1 MGMIVVAYIGAVLFG
16 LVIGWFSARLLAR
29 RAGSAH
35 VSHIAAV
42 IALAG
47 GGYVTVMSGDRGLF
61 GMYAIGLFLGFIGY
75 AAVFHRL
82 NKDRAKTASL
92 LGVDTPD

>member
-1 MGMIVVAYIGAVLFG
+1 MIVVAYIGAVLFG

-29 RAGSAH
+29 RAGAAH

-42 IALAG
+42 IAVAG

-61 GMYAIGLFLGFIGY
+61 GMYAIGLFAGFAGY
-75 AAVFHRL
+75 AAVFHWLHR
-82 NKDRAKTASL
+82 DRAKTVIL

>member
-1 MGMIVVAYIGAVLFG
+1 MIVVAYIGAVLFG
-16 LVIGWFSARLLAR
+16 LVVGWFSARLLAR
-29 RAGSAH
+29 RASSAH

-42 IALAG
+42 IAVAG

-61 GMYAIGLFLGFIGY
+61 GMYAIGLFIGFVGY

-82 NKDRAKTASL
+82 HKDRAKTIVL
-92 LGVDTPD
+92 LGVDSPD

>member
-35 VSHIAAV
+35 VSQIAAV
-42 IALAG
+42 IAVAG

-61 GMYAIGLFLGFIGY
+61 GMYAIGLFAGFIGY

-82 NKDRAKTASL
+82 NQDRAKTASL

>member
-1 MGMIVVAYIGAVLFG
+1 MLVVAYIGAVLFG
-16 LVIGWFSARLLAR
+16 LVTGWVTARLLGR

-35 VSHIAAV
+35 VSHFAAV
-42 IALAG
+42 VAAAG

-61 GMYAIGLFLGFIGY
+61 GMYAIGLFTGFIAH

-82 NKDRAKTASL
+82 HNDRLKTAAL
-92 LGVDTPD
+92 LGLDSID

>member
-1 MGMIVVAYIGAVLFG
+1 MIVVAYIGAVLFG

-29 RAGSAH
+29 RGAAH

-42 IALAG
+42 IAVAG

-61 GMYAIGLFLGFIGY
+61 GMYAIGLFAGFILY
-75 AAVFHRL
+75 AAVFHRV
-82 NKDRAKTASL
+82 NQDRARTASL
-92 LGVDTPD
+92 LGMDTPD

>member
-1 MGMIVVAYIGAVLFG
+1 MIVVAYIGAALFG
-16 LVIGWFSARLLAR
+16 LFIGWFSARLLAR
-29 RAGSAH
+29 RAVSAH

-42 IALAG
+42 IAVAG

-61 GMYAIGLFLGFIGY
+61 GMYAIGLFAGFIGY

-82 NKDRAKTASL
+82 HKDRAKTIIL
-92 LGVDTPD
+92 LGVDAPD

>member
-42 IALAG
+42 IAVAG

-61 GMYAIGLFLGFIGY
+61 GMYAVGLFVGFIGY

-82 NKDRAKTASL
+82 HKDRAKTIIL
-92 LGVDTPD
+92 LGVDTPE

>member
-1 MGMIVVAYIGAVLFG
+1 MGMIVVAYIGAALFG
-16 LVIGWFSARLLAR
+16 LVVGWFSARLLAR

-42 IALAG
+42 IAVAA

-61 GMYAIGLFLGFIGY
+61 GMYAIGLFVGFIGY
-75 AAVFHRL
+75 AAVFHWL
-82 NKDRAKTASL
+82 HKDRAKTFIL

>member
-1 MGMIVVAYIGAVLFG
+1 MIVVAYIGAVLFG
-16 LVIGWFSARLLAR
+16 LVIGWFGARLLAR

-35 VSHIAAV
+35 VSQIAAV
-42 IALAG
+42 IAVAG

-61 GMYAIGLFLGFIGY
+61 GMYAIGLFVGFIGY

-82 NKDRAKTASL
+82 HKDRARTASL

>member
-1 MGMIVVAYIGAVLFG
+1 MIVVAYIGAVLFG

-29 RAGSAH
+29 RAGAAH

-42 IALAG
+42 IAVAG

-61 GMYAIGLFLGFIGY
+61 GMYAIGLFAGFIGY
-75 AAVFHRL
+75 AAVFHWLHR
-82 NKDRAKTASL
+82 DRAKTVIL

>member
-1 MGMIVVAYIGAVLFG
+1 MAMLVVAYVGAVLFG
-16 LVIGWFSARLLAR
+16 LVIGWVTSRLLAR
-29 RAGSAH
+29 RAGSPH

-42 IALAG
+42 IAAAG

-61 GMYAIGLFLGFIGY
+61 GMYAIGLFAGFIAY

-82 NKDRAKTASL
+82 HNDRSKTAAL
-92 LGVDTPD
+92 LGVDAFE

>member
-1 MGMIVVAYIGAVLFG
+1 MIVVAYIGALLFG

-42 IALAG
+42 IAVAG

-61 GMYAIGLFLGFIGY
+61 GMYAIGLFVGFIGY
-75 AAVFHRL
+75 AAVFHRV
-82 NKDRAKTASL
+82 NQDRARIVSL
-92 LGVDTPD
+92 LGMDTPD

>member
-1 MGMIVVAYIGAVLFG
+1 MDMIIVAYVGAVLFG
-16 LVIGWFSARLLAR
+16 LVIGWITARLLAR
-29 RAGSAH
+29 RAVSAH

-42 IALAG
+42 IAVAG

-61 GMYAIGLFLGFIGY
+61 GMYAIGVFAGFIGY

-82 NKDRAKTASL
+82 HKDRAKTASL
-92 LGVDTPD
+92 LGVDGLD

>member
-1 MGMIVVAYIGAVLFG
+1 MIVVAYIGAALFG
-16 LVIGWFSARLLAR
+16 LVTGWFSARLLAR

-42 IALAG
+42 IAVAG

-61 GMYAIGLFLGFIGY
+61 GTYAIGLFAGFIAY

-82 NKDRAKTASL
+82 HNDRNKTASL
-92 LGVDTPD
+92 LGVDAVD

>member
-16 LVIGWFSARLLAR
+16 LVVGWFSARLLAR

-42 IALAG
+42 IAVAG

-61 GMYAIGLFLGFIGY
+61 GMYAIGLFAGFIGY
-75 AAVFHRL
+75 AAVFHWL
-82 NKDRAKTASL
+82 HKDRAKTVIL
-92 LGVDTPD
+92 LGVDTPE

>member
-1 MGMIVVAYIGAVLFG
+1 LRRGC
-16 LVIGWFSARLLAR
+16 WLAISP
-29 RAGSAH
+29 GSAH

-42 IALAG
+42 IAVAG
-47 GGYVTVMSGDRGLF
+47 GGYVTVMSGDPGLF
-61 GMYAIGLFLGFIGY
+61 GMYAVGLFAGFIGY

-82 NKDRAKTASL
+82 HKDRARTASL

>member
-16 LVIGWFSARLLAR
+16 LVVGWFSARLLAR

-42 IALAG
+42 IAVAG

-61 GMYAIGLFLGFIGY
+61 GMYAVGLFVGFIGY

-82 NKDRAKTASL
+82 HKDRAKTASL

>member
-1 MGMIVVAYIGAVLFG
+1 MIVVGYVGAVLFG
-16 LVIGWFSARLLAR
+16 LVVGWVTSRLLAR
-29 RAGSAH
+29 RASSAH

-42 IALAG
+42 IAAAG

-61 GMYAIGLFLGFIGY
+61 GMYAIGLIAGFAAY

-82 NKDRAKTASL
+82 HNDRNKTATL
-92 LGVDTPD
+92 LGVDGTD

>member
-1 MGMIVVAYIGAVLFG
+1 MIVVAYIGAVLFG
-16 LVIGWFSARLLAR
+16 LVVGWFSARLLAR

-42 IALAG
+42 IAVAG

-61 GMYAIGLFLGFIGY
+61 GMYAIGLFVGFIGY
-75 AAVFHRL
+75 AAVFHWL
-82 NKDRAKTASL
+82 HKDRAKTVIL
-92 LGVDTPD
+92 LGVDSPE

>member
-1 MGMIVVAYIGAVLFG
+1 MGMIVVAYVGAALFG
-16 LVIGWFSARLLAR
+16 LVVGWFSARLLAR

-42 IALAG
+42 IAVAG

-61 GMYAIGLFLGFIGY
+61 GMYAIGLFAGFVGY
-75 AAVFHRL
+75 AAVFHWL
-82 NKDRAKTASL
+82 HKDRAKTVIL
-92 LGVDTPD
+92 LGVDGLD